1 MSVSN
6 SLPIA
11 VASDEATRRWQERG
25 ARLDANIQRNMRWVM
40 SVVAAALTFVG
51 IWAWLLR

>member
-40 SVVAAALTFVG
+40 SVVAAALTFVVF
-51 IWAWLLR
+51 WAWLLQ